1 MLEVLQSA
9 ADHLRD
15 REQETLE
22 GEVVRGFITKC
33 ERGADASSGTVV
45 VEGWSRGARD
55 TDERVRCTVE
65 LAGPDYE
72 AAVAAHADRLFV
84 SLEGTVHRVGRSWRM
99 DGVSRLRVEAQRE
112 FEGPR
117 LGLNPPD
124 EG

>member
-1 MLEVLQSA
+1 MSPRLP
-9 ADHLRD
+9 
-15 REQETLE
+15 
-22 GEVVRGFITKC
+22 GWY
-33 ERGADASSGTVV
+33 SGTHD
-45 VEGWSRGARD
+45 APPA
-55 TDERVRCTVE
+55 T
-65 LAGPDYE
+65 
-72 AAVAAHADRLFV
+72 AAVAAHADRVFV